1 MCMCVHVCVCMCER
15 LSARVCVC
23 ACVHADRSFSSPLV
37 GLLEKENCLGLQLS
51 PRKLSFV
58 VNQTAAT
65 LVRK

>member
-1 MCMCVHVCVCMCER
+1 MLVCVR
-15 LSARVCVC
+15 

-51 PRKLSFV
+51 LRKLSFV
-58 VNQTAAT
+58 VNQSAAT